1 MGWTLAAVVFVV
13 VFAVALTWLVKRL
26 HGGKIPRM

>member
-1 MGWTLAAVVFVV
+1 MGWAMAAVVVV
-13 VFAVALTWLVKRL
+13 VALAVAGALLVKRL